1 MKVGL
6 FIPCYVDQFYPQV
19 GIATYQLLEKLGVR
33 ADFPVKQTCCG
44 QPMANTG
51 CEQDAKPVYRHFVD
65 TFQGYDYVVAPSG
78 SCVYHVRKHYDVVE
92 QTGAVQHVRQ
102 ATYDLFDFITSV
114 LGVTELPGR
123 FPHQVGLHLSC
134 HGQRGLHQ
142 ANESE
147 MTPVRDGQL
156 SRLLRSLDGLTLTEL
171 SRNDECCGFGG
182 TFCITEEAV
191 SARMGQDRVQDH
203 LQHGTQVLTG
213 GDMSCLMH
221 LQGIVRRRQLP
232 MRVLHAVEI
241 FNVALQP
248 SGTSVSTFVPQSTTA
263 ERV

>member
-1 MKVGL
+1 MRVAL

-19 GIATYQLLEKLGVR
+19 GIASLQLLQKLGVR
-33 ADFPVKQTCCG
+33 AHFPAQQTCCG
-44 QPMANTG
+44 QPLANSG
-51 CEQDAKPVYRHFVD
+51 CERDALPIYRHFVD

-78 SCVYHVRKHYDVVE
+78 SCVYHVRKHFDKLE
-92 QTGAVQHVRQ
+92 QTAEVQHVRA
-102 ATYDLFDFITSV
+102 ATYDLIDFITQI

-123 FPHQVGLHLSC
+123 FPHKVGLHLSC

-147 MTPVRDGQL
+147 LTPVRDGQL
-156 SRLLRSLDGLTLTEL
+156 RRLLASLEGIELTEL
-171 SRNDECCGFGG
+171 DRNDECCGFGG
-182 TFCITEEAV
+182 TFCVSEEAI

-203 LQHGTQVLTG
+203 LRNGTTILTG

-232 MRVLHAVEI
+232 MQVLHAVEI
-241 FNVALQP
+241 LNGEVV
-248 SGTSVSTFVPQSTTA
+248 T
-263 ERV
+263 